1 MKMKKLIG
9 SAVAAVIFAGAV
21 SPIAAHSDG
30 KKERFAESQ
39 YRHDVMEHAKYM
51 AGNMV
56 QLLKGQANHDG
67 HIEKLAEILALSAS
81 MTKDAFVKDTRGMD
95 GHTEAKDAIWENW
108 EAFAKASDQFSA
120 DAAAF
125 AEVAKTGDK
134 GAIGKAF
141 GKAMSNC
148 KSCHDKYKVG

>member
-1 MKMKKLIG
+1 MKLKKFVGGAL
-9 SAVAAVIFAGAV
+9 AAVVFAGAV

-30 KKERFAESQ
+30 KKERFPESQ
-39 YRHDVMEHAKYM
+39 YRHDVMEHSKYM

-67 HIEKLAEILALSAS
+67 HMEQLADILATAAS
-81 MTKDAFVKDTRGMD
+81 MTKAVFEKDTRGME

-108 EAFAKASDQFSA
+108 ADFAARSDAFAA

-148 KSCHDKYKVG
+148 KSCHDKYKDG

>member
-1 MKMKKLIG
+1 MKLMKFAG
-9 SAVAAVIFAGAV
+9 GAMAAVLLAGTI

-39 YRHDVMEHAKYM
+39 YRHDMMEHAKYM

-56 QLLKGQANHDG
+56 QLLKGQASHEG
-67 HIEKLAEILALSAS
+67 HMEKLAEILALSAS
-81 MTKDAFVKDTRGMD
+81 MTKDAFVKDTRGME

-108 EAFAKASDQFSA
+108 EAFAEAADQFSA
-120 DAAAF
+120 DATAF
-125 AEVAKTGDK
+125 AAAAKTGDK

-148 KSCHDKYKVG
+148 KSCHDKYKDG